1 MAYIYDTNLLV
12 LFLIRTV
19 YLIIGLCRKATK
31 NEIKNRYCNL
41 FPFDRNLVS
50 LEKEEDYINASWIEL
65 PRGKIYYI
73 KEIVIFVNEN
83 LSFEPSASITI
94 HYFLFELKI
103 RETTVQENTL
113 ICQKIKNKFESM

>member
-1 MAYIYDTNLLV
+1 M
-12 LFLIRTV
+12 
-19 YLIIGLCRKATK
+19 
-31 NEIKNRYCNL
+31 

-65 PRGKIYYI
+65 PRGKIYNM

-83 LSFEPSASITI
+83 LEMSFEPSASITI

-103 RETTVQENTL
+103 RETTVQEITL